1 MSFIRALLF
10 IPILVCALP
19 ALSILYLLILI
30 GEVNEGPLR
39 HLYAA
44 EIRKFGFRAGF
55 RRFMQNIFVPAY
67 RNHTQSFVL
76 GAAGF
81 LVMAV
86 GLRGLGV
93 ISVQWVYAALGIEFM
108 LLTLW
113 ALTMYFAPEEKMEED
128 LSNGGS
134 GKTLASGGANSR
146 ELIESVKE
154 LSTHIAFLE
163 RRLAVTESKFEGLGK
178 LDSAMLTLST
188 RLNLLVSDQFN
199 IRLRREFEQ
208 LLAEMG
214 RRATDEKDQTGEQK
228 KSGE

>member
-1 MSFIRALLF
+1 
-10 IPILVCALP
+10 
-19 ALSILYLLILI
+19 
-30 GEVNEGPLR
+30 
-39 HLYAA
+39 
-44 EIRKFGFRAGF
+44 
-55 RRFMQNIFVPAY
+55 MQNIFVPAY
-67 RNHTQSFVL
+67 KNHTQSFVL

-81 LVMAV
+81 LVLAV

-93 ISVQWVYAALGIEFM
+93 IDVQWVYAALGTEFM

-113 ALTMYFAPEEKMEED
+113 ALTMYFAPEEKMEEGE
-128 LSNGGS
+128 L
-134 GKTLASGGANSR
+134 ANSPPAPKQAPVM
-146 ELIESVKE
+146 EHSKDLIESVKE

-208 LLAEMG
+208 LLAEMA
-214 RRATDEKDQTGEQK
+214 RRATQENNPSDEAERGKE
-228 KSGE
+228 

>member
-1 MSFIRALLF
+1 MGFIRALLF
-10 IPILVCALP
+10 IPVLVCASP
-19 ALSILYLLILI
+19 ALVILYVLILI

-39 HLYAA
+39 SLYAA
-44 EIRKFGFRAGF
+44 EIRKFGFQLGF
-55 RRFMQNIFVPAY
+55 RRFMQNIFVPSY

-81 LVMAV
+81 LVMTV

-93 ISVQWVYAALGIEFM
+93 IPVAWVYVALGVEFM

-128 LSNGGS
+128 GLTNG
-134 GKTLASGGANSR
+134 KVAAKQPAPLENPKD
-146 ELIESVKE
+146 LIESVKE

-178 LDSAMLTLST
+178 LDSSMQTLST

-199 IRLRREFEQ
+199 IRVRREFEQ
-208 LLAEMG
+208 LLADMA
-214 RRATDEKDQTGEQK
+214 RRSTEQSDQ
-228 KSGE
+228 SGETKA

>member
-1 MSFIRALLF
+1 MGFIRALLF
-10 IPILVCALP
+10 IPVLICALP
-19 ALSILYLLILI
+19 ALIVLYVLILI
-30 GEVNEGPLR
+30 GEVNEGTLR
-39 HLYAA
+39 SLYAA
-44 EIRKFGFRAGF
+44 EIRKFGFKQGF

-81 LVMAV
+81 LVVAV

-93 ISVQWVYAALGIEFM
+93 IPALWVYIALGIEFM

-128 LSNGGS
+128 ALANGKQAGTVVPA
-134 GKTLASGGANSR
+134 GMENQKD
-146 ELIESVKE
+146 LIESVKE

-178 LDSAMLTLST
+178 LDSAMQTLST

-199 IRLRREFEQ
+199 IRVRREFEQ
-208 LLAEMG
+208 LLAEMA
-214 RRATDEKDQTGEQK
+214 RRSTEQNDQGGETK
-228 KSGE
+228 A

>member
-1 MSFIRALLF
+1 MGFIRGLLF
-10 IPILVCALP
+10 IPVLICSLP
-19 ALSILYLLILI
+19 ALTILYVLILI

-39 HLYAA
+39 SLYSA
-44 EIRKFGFRAGF
+44 EIRKFGFKAGF

-93 ISVQWVYAALGIEFM
+93 IAVEWVYVALGIEFM

-113 ALTMYFAPEEKMEED
+113 ALTMYFAPEEKMEEEA
-128 LSNGGS
+128 LGN
-134 GKTLASGGANSR
+134 KAAQQTPPLTNQK
-146 ELIESVKE
+146 ELVESVRE

-178 LDSAMLTLST
+178 LDSAMQTLST

-199 IRLRREFEQ
+199 IRVRKEFEQ
-208 LLAEMG
+208 LLAEMAK
-214 RRATDEKDQTGEQK
+214 RSTEERDQPGDQRT
-228 KSGE
+228 SS

>member
-1 MSFIRALLF
+1 MGFIRGLLF
-10 IPILVCALP
+10 IPVLICALP
-19 ALSILYLLILI
+19 ALIVLYVLILI

-39 HLYAA
+39 TLYAA
-44 EIRKFGFRAGF
+44 EIRKFGFKAGF

-81 LVMAV
+81 LVTAV

-93 ISVQWVYAALGIEFM
+93 IAIEWVYVALGIEFM

-128 LSNGGS
+128 ALTNGNGGAKHNPS
-134 GKTLASGGANSR
+134 ALTSK
-146 ELIESVKE
+146 ELVESVKE

-163 RRLAVTESKFEGLGK
+163 RRLAVTESKFEGLGT
-178 LDSAMLTLST
+178 LDTAMQTLST

-199 IRLRREFEQ
+199 IRVRKEFEQ
-208 LLAEMG
+208 LLAEMA
-214 RRATDEKDQTGEQK
+214 RRSTEEKNQPDQPRP
-228 KSGE
+228 

>member
-1 MSFIRALLF
+1 MGFIRGLLL
-10 IPILVCALP
+10 IPVLVCALP
-19 ALSILYLLILI
+19 AFIVLYVLILI
-30 GEVNEGPLR
+30 GEVNEGTLR
-39 HLYAA
+39 SLYAS
-44 EIRKFGFRAGF
+44 EIRKFGFTAGF
-55 RRFMQNIFVPAY
+55 RRFMENIFVPAY

-93 ISVQWVYAALGIEFM
+93 IAVEWVFVALGIEFM

-113 ALTMYFAPEEKMEED
+113 ALTMYFAPEEKAHEQGAA
-128 LSNGGS
+128 NGN
-134 GKTLASGGANSR
+134 GAKQAAPIANQK
-146 ELIESVKE
+146 ELVEGIRE

-178 LDSAMLTLST
+178 LDTAMQTLST

-199 IRLRREFEQ
+199 IRVRKEFEQ
-208 LLAEMG
+208 LLSEMA
-214 RRATDEKDQTGEQK
+214 RRSTEEKGQSDEPRP
-228 KSGE
+228 

>member
-1 MSFIRALLF
+1 MGFIRALLF
-10 IPILVCALP
+10 IPVLVCALP
-19 ALSILYLLILI
+19 ALIVLYVLILI

-39 HLYAA
+39 SLYAA
-44 EIRKFGFRAGF
+44 EIRKFGFKAGF
-55 RRFMQNIFVPAY
+55 RRFMQNIFVPSY

-93 ISVQWVYAALGIEFM
+93 IAVEWVYVALGIEFM

-113 ALTMYFAPEEKMEED
+113 ALTMYFAPEEKMGED
-128 LSNGGS
+128 ALTNGNGG
-134 GKTLASGGANSR
+134 GKQAAPLTSSK
-146 ELIESVKE
+146 ELVEGVRE

-178 LDSAMLTLST
+178 LDSAMQTLST

-199 IRLRREFEQ
+199 IRVRKEFE
-208 LLAEMG
+208 LLLSEMA
-214 RRATDEKDQTGEQK
+214 RRSTEEKGQSDEPRP
-228 KSGE
+228 

>member
-1 MSFIRALLF
+1 MGFIRGLLF
-10 IPILVCALP
+10 IPVLVCALP
-19 ALSILYLLILI
+19 ALTVLYVIILI

-39 HLYAA
+39 SLYAA
-44 EIRKFGFRAGF
+44 EIRKFGFKAGF

-81 LVMAV
+81 LVTAV

-93 ISVQWVYAALGIEFM
+93 IALEWVYVALGIEFM

-113 ALTMYFAPEEKMEED
+113 ALTMYFAPEEKMSED
-128 LSNGGS
+128 GLTNGNK
-134 GKTLASGGANSR
+134 GKQEASALTSR
-146 ELIESVKE
+146 ELVESVKE

-163 RRLAVTESKFEGLGK
+163 RRLAVTESKFESLGK
-178 LDSAMLTLST
+178 LDTAMQTLST

-199 IRLRREFEQ
+199 IRVRKEFEQ
-208 LLAEMG
+208 LLTEMAK
-214 RRATDEKDQTGEQK
+214 RSTEEKNQPDQPRP
-228 KSGE
+228 

>member
-1 MSFIRALLF
+1 MGFIRALLF
-10 IPILVCALP
+10 IPILICALP
-19 ALSILYLLILI
+19 ALIILYVLILI
-30 GEVNEGPLR
+30 GEVNEGSLR
-39 HLYAA
+39 SLYAA
-44 EIRKFGFRAGF
+44 EIRKFGFKQGF
-55 RRFMQNIFVPAY
+55 RRFMQHIFVPAY

-93 ISVQWVYAALGIEFM
+93 IAVEWVYVALAIEFM

-113 ALTMYFAPEEKMEED
+113 ALTMYFAPEERMEED
-128 LSNGGS
+128 AF
-134 GKTLASGGANSR
+134 ASESSQKGVPGLENQK
-146 ELIESVKE
+146 ELVESIRD

-188 RLNLLVSDQFN
+188 RLNLLVSDQFS
-199 IRLRREFEQ
+199 IRVRREFEQ
-208 LLAEMG
+208 LLTELAKRSTEEN
-214 RRATDEKDQTGEQK
+214 DPPGESK
-228 KSGE
+228 P

>member
-1 MSFIRALLF
+1 MAVIRSILF
-10 IPILVCALP
+10 IPVLICALP
-19 ALSILYLLILI
+19 ALIVLYVLILI

-39 HLYAA
+39 KLYAA

-81 LVMAV
+81 LVVAV
-86 GLRGLGV
+86 GMRGLGALALE
-93 ISVQWVYAALGIEFM
+93 WVYAALGVEFM

-113 ALTMYFAPEEKMEED
+113 ALTMYFAPEEKMSEEA
-128 LSNGGS
+128 LAN
-134 GKTLASGGANSR
+134 GKTNGKHGFPVQDPKELA
-146 ELIESVKE
+146 ESVRE

-163 RRLAVTESKFEGLGK
+163 RRLAATETKFESLGK
-178 LDSAMLTLST
+178 LDGAIQTLST

-199 IRLRREFEQ
+199 IRVRKEFEG
-208 LLAEMG
+208 LLAEMS
-214 RRATDEKDQTGEQK
+214 RRAQEKGEPGTGRE
-228 KSGE
+228 

>member
-1 MSFIRALLF
+1 MGFIRALLF
-10 IPILVCALP
+10 IPVLVCALP
-19 ALSILYLLILI
+19 ALVILYVLILI
-30 GEVNEGPLR
+30 GEVNEGSLR
-39 HLYAA
+39 SLYSA
-44 EIRKFGFRAGF
+44 EIRKFGFKQGF
-55 RRFMQNIFVPAY
+55 RRFMQHIFVPAY

-93 ISVQWVYAALGIEFM
+93 IAVEWVYVALGIEFM

-128 LSNGGS
+128 AFTNGSTPAPAPGIE
-134 GKTLASGGANSR
+134 NSK
-146 ELIESVKE
+146 ELIESVRE

-199 IRLRREFEQ
+199 IRVRREFEQ
-208 LLAEMG
+208 LLAEMA
-214 RRATDEKDQTGEQK
+214 RRSTEENDQPDEQK
-228 KSGE
+228 P